1 MTIKVEGVHNGRKS
15 GFRMTDHKK
24 GRRETIYTDEPN
36 ADFPSKKA
44 LDIWEN
50 VYGYKRRNIR
60 FIHH

>member
-1 MTIKVEGVHNGRKS
+1 MKIKVEGVCGSKL
-15 GFRMTDHKK
+15 GYRMTDPQ
-24 GRRETIYTDEPN
+24 GRRETVSGVLWTRTL
-36 ADFPSKKA
+36 AKKA